1 MLSFNNKLIV
11 SNLNKDKVNFNNIN
25 KVGISY

>member
-11 SNLNKDKVNFNNIN
+11 SNLHKDKVNFNNN
-25 KVGISY
+25 GKVGISS

>member
-1 MLSFNNKLIV
+1 MLSFNNKLIL

>member
-11 SNLNKDKVNFNNIN
+11 SNLNKDKVNFNNIS